1 MSTRTAFD
9 TNLLAYAEGVNGT
22 ERKGA
27 ALAIVR
33 GVPAADVILPLQALG
48 ELFVVLTRKAKWSA
62 VQARLAVQGWE
73 AAYAVAPTT
82 PTVLA
87 EAMQLATDHRFALW
101 DAIMLAVAA
110 QAGCT
115 LLLSEDMQDGFLW
128 RGVTIRD
135 PFASQE
141 QGR

>member
-1 MSTRTAFD
+1 M
-9 TNLLAYAEGVNGT
+9 LAYAESVNGAEWKET
-22 ERKGA
+22 

-33 GVPAADVILPLQALG
+33 GVPAADVILPLQTLG
-48 ELFVVLTRKAKWSA
+48 ELFVVLTRKAKWPA
-62 VQARLAVQGWE
+62 AQARIAVQGWE

-82 PTVLA
+82 PPVLA

-110 QAGCT
+110 QAGCA
-115 LLLSEDMQDGFLW
+115 LLLSEDMQNGFVW

-135 PFASQE
+135 PFTAGSL
-141 QGR
+141 